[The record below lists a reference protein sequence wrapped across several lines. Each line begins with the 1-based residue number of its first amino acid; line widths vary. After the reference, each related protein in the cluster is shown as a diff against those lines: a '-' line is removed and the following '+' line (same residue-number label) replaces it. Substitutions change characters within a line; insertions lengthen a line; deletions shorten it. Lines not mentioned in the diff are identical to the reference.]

1 MKREILRIENITIM
15 DKGMKTL
22 DDFFLNLYQGELLGV
37 FVNNTT
43 EKKHLIDL
51 IYGNVEVEKGRICY
65 DNMPVT
71 YEDYVG
77 IRKNKVSMIQS
88 TSKLVDDLSVAD
100 NIFVIRDRFGRY
112 IIDRQ
117 VISEQTRNLLEELEL
132 DIDPHKLAYL
142 LSDYERT
149 VIEIV
154 KAYGLGAKI
163 IILKDMSSYLSDS
176 ELDRLAPIIGRLK
189 SSGVSFIMIDSFTQV
204 LSQFAD
210 RMFVLCGGRNAWTFK
225 SGQFSEDTLKTYFN
239 TSGQEV
245 SGDAYIRKE
254 PALRF
259 EGVSTE
265 RLGPLSFEIHSGELL
280 CILDHDGRGIEEIT
294 KILSCDSTSYQGKV
308 FVGGKPFCCHSPGE
322 AVKNGLAL
330 IVENPRETML
340 FKDITAI
347 DNLFFVSGNKENS
360 FWMNA
365 KYRKSCIEAY
375 EGFFEK
381 GVLNRQTKS
390 LSGYE
395 LQKLAYLK
403 WHFYNPKVVVCI
415 RPFSSIDAELR
426 AVTAEMLRLLLEK
439 GIGIL
444 VLASNDSEVDNSG
457 ERILLRP
464 KERPI

>member
-1 MKREILRIENITIM
+1 MKREILRIENITTM

-43 EKKHLIDL
+43 EKRHLIDL

-71 YEDYVG
+71 YEDYIG

-132 DIDPHKLAYL
+132 NIDPHKLAYL

-163 IILKDMSSYLSDS
+163 IILKDLSSYLSDS
-176 ELDRLAPIIGRLK
+176 ELDRLASIIGRLK
-189 SSGVSFIMIDSFTQV
+189 GSGVSFIMIDSFTQV
-204 LSQFAD
+204 LRQFAD
-210 RMFVLCGGRNAWTFK
+210 RMFVLCGGRNVWTFK
-225 SGQFSEDTLKTYFN
+225 SGQFSEDILKTYFN
-239 TSGQEV
+239 TSGQEI
-245 SGDAYIRKE
+245 SGEAYIRKG

-259 EGVSTE
+259 EGVSTD
-265 RLGPLSFEIHSGELL
+265 RLEPLSFEIHSGELL
-280 CILDHDGRGIEEIT
+280 CVLDHDGSGIEDIT
-294 KILSCDSTSYQGKV
+294 KILNSENTTYGGKV
-308 FVGGKPFCCHSPGE
+308 FVGGKPFCCHSPCE
-322 AVKNGLAL
+322 AVKDGLAF

-365 KYRKSCIEAY
+365 KYRKSCTEAY

-390 LSGYE
+390 LSVYD

-444 VLASNDSEVDNSG
+444 VLASNDSEVDSSG

-464 KERPI
+464 KERPT

>member
-1 MKREILRIENITIM
+1 MKREILRIENITTM
-15 DKGMKTL
+15 DKGIKTL

-51 IYGNVEVEKGRICY
+51 IYGNVEVERGRICY

-77 IRKNKVSMIQS
+77 IRKNKISMIQS

-112 IIDRQ
+112 IIDRR
-117 VISEQTRNLLEELEL
+117 VISVQTRNLLEELEL
-132 DIDPHKLAYL
+132 EMDPHKLSYL

-149 VIEIV
+149 VIEVV

-163 IILKDMSSYLSDS
+163 IILKDLSSYLSDS
-176 ELDRLAPIIGRLK
+176 ELDRLLPIIDRLK
-189 SSGVSFIMIDSFTQV
+189 GSGVSFIMIDSFAQI

-210 RMFVLCGGRNAWTFK
+210 RMFVLSNGRNVWTFK
-225 SGQFSEDTLKTYFN
+225 SGQFSEDILNNHFN
-239 TSGQEV
+239 TSGQEIP
-245 SGDAYIRKE
+245 GDAYVRKE
-254 PALRF
+254 QALRF
-259 EGVSTE
+259 EGVSTN
-265 RLGPLSFEIHSGELL
+265 RLEPLSFEIHSGELL
-280 CILDHDGRGIEEIT
+280 CILDHDGREIDEIT
-294 KILSCDSTSYQGKV
+294 KILNCTSISHEGKV
-308 FVGGKPFCCHSPGE
+308 YVGGKPFCCHSPDE

-330 IVENPRETML
+330 MVENPRETML

-360 FWMNA
+360 FWMNT
-365 KYRKSCIEAY
+365 KYRKSCVEAY
-375 EGFFEK
+375 ESFFEK
-381 GVLNRQTKS
+381 GVLSRQTKN
-390 LSGYE
+390 LSVYD

-403 WHFYNPKVVVCI
+403 WHFYNPRVIVCI

-426 AVTAEMLRLLLEK
+426 TVTAEMLRLLLEK

-444 VLASNDSEVDNSG
+444 VLASNDSEVYSSG
-457 ERILLRP
+457 KRILLRP
-464 KERPI
+464 KE